1 MITPEELKANY
12 ESVHAKIAAVA
23 GTRKVELIAVSKSQP
38 LEAVHA
44 LYKLGHRDFGENY
57 VQEMVEKAEAMEAKG
72 CMDVR
77 WHFLG
82 HLQSNKVK
90 SLLPYVH
97 VIHSLDSIRLGQEIS
112 KQMKN
117 VGHTERL
124 SVFIEVNVSGEETKS
139 GIREAELRKLAA
151 SLSKVADLRILGLMC
166 IPAPDRSLQA
176 FEKLRILEEDLKPVT
191 EGFLSMGMTQDY
203 EMAVQQGATH
213 VRVGTGIFGN
223 RTS

>member
-12 ESVHAKIAAVA
+12 EAVRSKLSAVA
-23 GTRKVELIAVSKSQP
+23 GDRKVELIAVSKSQP
-38 LEAVHA
+38 IEAVYA

-57 VQEMVEKAEAMEAKG
+57 VQEMIEKAEAMEAKG

-90 SLLPYVH
+90 SLLPFVH

-213 VRVGTGIFGN
+213 VRVGTGIFGP
-223 RTS
+223 R